1 MLLFDILALLYCVI
15 TRTDVRVSLYLSFLC
30 HWQTEVK
37 DIKSR
42 QESNEWMPKMTSTK
56 KSCYRRMVIFF
67 VLMLLLLHLL
77 KVRNDLF
84 SALFVSRFMKWINCF
99 AKNFF
104 CCCSCCCRR
113 CCCIFSRCCY
123 LRWWWRRCCCSCLC
137 CRWLRC
143 RWFEQVGSNGI
154 DWCCAR
160 RNIVVKSGDVLGYYG
175 W

>member
-1 MLLFDILALLYCVI
+1 MAEQ
-15 TRTDVRVSLYLSFLC
+15 SFL
-30 HWQTEVK
+30 T
-37 DIKSR
+37 
-42 QESNEWMPKMTSTK
+42 MPMS
-56 KSCYRRMVIFF
+56 Y
-67 VLMLLLLHLL
+67 LL
-77 KVRNDLF
+77 KVCNDLF
-84 SALFVSRFMKWINCF
+84 SVLFVSRFMKWINCF

-104 CCCSCCCRR
+104 CCCCCCCCCRR

-160 RNIVVKSGDVLGYYG
+160 RNIIVKSGDVSRLLWLIGLWWCVAFEVYLCCG
-175 W
+175 NFVIAIALSFFVVICFD